1 MFHEQKYYTKEFLI
15 SNGLKDLDIAYLR
28 KKKILIEGKDSD
40 FKFSFVGAIST
51 SKLAFCVLPKIW
63 KNKDN
68 SYNTVQV
75 VNTIESLKSYLNQNT
90 CDYDGVDY
98 FGNQPDDPK
107 CSELAIA
114 DFLIKDYKNHGI
126 YLVNEEKVELN
137 GNGDVNWPLTIMEV
151 DPVFSNKQP
160 VYSDTINHVF
170 IDDYEH
176 LTVQIHKWS
185 IHYIIKKYKD
195 LLNEHNL
202 VCDSDIKSLNQI
214 GKDDYL
220 EHHLKKELNS
230 TFSDRGIRLL
240 KSLLFLITKKSPA
253 KENTLTLFGTCK
265 YENVWEDICRKI
277 TNGSYED
284 ITEKFEEDYPDKNL
298 FPNPT
303 WNVLDIKGWKRKK
316 VHIPDIL
323 SFNVATDE
331 YYLFDA
337 KYYLIKYHNK
347 TITGEPGYHDIL
359 KQFLYQQ
366 HLEYSLETT
375 IPIKNA
381 LLLPILDN
389 EFDALENKQG
399 VYEYNEFRAVIGSIT
414 YELFEGKKVYVIM
427 CPFSK
432 WQTMYVNNKS
442 LDFSEIDWNE

>member
-15 SNGLKDLDIAYLR
+15 SNGLQDFDIAYLR

-51 SKLAFCVLPKIW
+51 SNLAFCVLPKIW

-68 SYNTVQV
+68 SYNIFQV
-75 VNTIESLKSYLNQNT
+75 VNTIDSLKSYLNQNT

-98 FGNQPDDPK
+98 FGTQPDDPK

-114 DFLIKDYKNHGI
+114 EFLIKDYKNHGI
-126 YLVNEEKVELN
+126 YVVNEEKVELN

-160 VYSDTINHVF
+160 VYSDTINRVF

-185 IHYIIKKYKD
+185 IYYVIKKYKD

-214 GKDDYL
+214 GKNDYL
-220 EHHLKKELNS
+220 EHHLIKELNS

-240 KSLLFLITKKSPA
+240 KSLLFLITNQSPS

-265 YENVWEDICRKI
+265 YENVWEDICRKV
-277 TNGSYED
+277 TN
-284 ITEKFEEDYPDKNL
+284 DYYYDLSAIQKSVL
-298 FPNPT
+298 FPNPK
-303 WNVLDIKGWKRKK
+303 WEVLENKIWEQKK
-316 VHIPDIL
+316 THIPDIL
-323 SFNVATDE
+323 CKDNETGC

-337 KYYLIKYHNK
+337 KYYSIKYDNNK
-347 TITGEPGYHDIL
+347 VSNEPGYHDIL

-366 HLEYSLETT
+366 HLEVSLKTV
-375 IPIKNA
+375 KNA
-381 LLLPILDN
+381 LLFPVCDKLYD
-389 EFDALENKQG
+389 DLENKQG

-414 YELFEGKKVYVIM
+414 YELFENKKLFVIM

-432 WQTMYVNNKS
+432 WQIMYVNNKS
-442 LDFSEIDWNE
+442 LDFSKIDWVD